1 MRRTLVLS
9 LFLLLTACLGCG
21 SAPEPKI
28 AEAKAEESIEVHL
41 EGTWKGEVV
50 VNDAEAAKANPDAI
64 ALIKSMKMQMTFTE
78 DGVLKLAGET
88 NGQPYNDEN
97 SWQYV
102 DQKDNVLTI
111 KSVTADGKEKDH
123 DFYFNDSHSF
133 DMPLAIETAQVGA
146 MRFTRVR

>member
-1 MRRTLVLS
+1 MPRMFVLTLS
-9 LFLLLTACLGCG
+9 LLLTACVGCG
-21 SAPEPKI
+21 STPPPKV
-28 AEAKAEESIEVHL
+28 AEAKAEENIEVNL
-41 EGTWKGEVV
+41 EGTWQGEVV
-50 VNDAEAAKANPDAI
+50 VNEAEAAKADPGAI

-88 NGQPYNDEN
+88 NGQPYHDEN
-97 SWQYV
+97 SWQFV

-111 KSVTADGKEKDH
+111 KSITAEGKEKDH